1 MKIAYIAAGAAGMY
15 CGSCLHDNTL
25 AAALI
30 KKGQEVALIPTY
42 TPLRTDESDVSID
55 TVFFGGINIYLQQKF
70 SLFRHTPRFLDKL
83 FDGPKLLNWVSRKS
97 SMNNARELGELALAT
112 LRGEEGNL
120 RKEIVR
126 LSAWLRDEYKPD
138 IIQLTNSMFA
148 GMVHQI
154 KSDIDVP
161 ILCAMQGED
170 IFLEGL
176 PEPYK
181 SDVLALLRKRAGEI
195 DGFIATSS
203 YYADFMTSYLQTPAE
218 RIHVVHLGIN
228 TLDHGLIEKKTDADQ
243 FVVGYL
249 ARICPEKGL
258 HNLIEAI
265 ALLRR
270 KVPDT
275 NLQFKVAG
283 YLGKR
288 DHHYFQECKKRV
300 LQLGLQDIFDY
311 RGEVDRSGKI
321 AFLNSLDV
329 LSVPTVYQDPKGLF
343 MLEAMANG
351 VPVIQPEHGAFP
363 EMIDAT
369 GGGLVVEPNS
379 PTALA
384 EGLEKLHQD
393 IELRH
398 RLGQA
403 GKQAIFSKFTAEHMA
418 ERTLGVYQKFL

>member
-218 RIHVVHLGIN
+218 RIHVVRLGIN
-228 TLDHGLIEKKTDADQ
+228 TLDHGLIEKKADADQ

-300 LQLGLQDIFDY
+300 LQLGLQDF
-311 RGEVDRSGKI
+311 
-321 AFLNSLDV
+321 
-329 LSVPTVYQDPKGLF
+329 
-343 MLEAMANG
+343 
-351 VPVIQPEHGAFP
+351 
-363 EMIDAT
+363 
-369 GGGLVVEPNS
+369 
-379 PTALA
+379 
-384 EGLEKLHQD
+384 
-393 IELRH
+393 
-398 RLGQA
+398 
-403 GKQAIFSKFTAEHMA
+403 
-418 ERTLGVYQKFL
+418 